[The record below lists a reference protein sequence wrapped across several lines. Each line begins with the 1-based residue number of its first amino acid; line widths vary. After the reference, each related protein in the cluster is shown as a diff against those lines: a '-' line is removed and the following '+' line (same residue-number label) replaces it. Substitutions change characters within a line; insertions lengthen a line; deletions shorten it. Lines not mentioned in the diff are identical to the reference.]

1 MDPEPYVHKLLKADG
16 TVQDYPPAARKYTL
30 QEMQA
35 AVGGYIEIVRLG
47 SGRYLMVINEEGK
60 LQGLP
65 RNRLAS
71 ILYANANDHIVGN
84 ALVCRNRDI
93 D

>member
-1 MDPEPYVHKLLKADG
+1 MEPKDFVHKLLKPDG
-16 TVQDYPPAARKYTL
+16 SVQDYPPAARKYTL
-30 QEMQA
+30 EEMQA
-35 AVGGYIEIVRLG
+35 AVGGYIEILSLG

-65 RNRLAS
+65 RNPLAS
-71 ILYANANDHIVGN
+71 ALYANANDQIVGN